1 MSASHSSQSIV
12 GNSITYIAPP
22 TVEAFMLSQRFVRFI
37 LGPVGSG
44 KTTGTMFEVF
54 RRACEQAPGP
64 DGIRRTRFVIVRNTL
79 GQMKQTILK
88 DVETWFGS
96 FAYFKSSEN
105 VIQIRC
111 GDVWSDWYL
120 IPLDD
125 PINQQ
130 RLLSLQLTGAWINEF
145 IEIDPDLVSAIAGRC
160 GRYPSAMQGGP
171 TWFGIVG
178 DSNMPN
184 MGSRWH
190 ELLDVEVPEDWG
202 VFVQPGG
209 LEEGAENLNYLT
221 QTAHSLTL
229 PFDHPERLD
238 QGRQYYHR
246 LARSNGTTPNWV
258 KRYVHA
264 KYGDDPDGTAVFR
277 ESFNRDF
284 HVSKERLIPSVGIP
298 LVIGQDFGRNP
309 CSLIA
314 QETHRGQLLI
324 LEELVAE
331 NTGLELHVDTALRP
345 LLNREEDYLG
355 KKIIIVGDPS
365 GISKNSITELNC
377 FQYLESVGFVAY
389 PAPTND
395 IPPRLA
401 AVEMLLG
408 SAPGGRPRILID
420 GTRCPRL
427 VQALHSKY
435 LFAKRKDG
443 ETRSLPE
450 KKHPWSDLA
459 DCLQYIALCMSGGYQ
474 QSIRE
479 DMTRRQMREG
489 GMMVAR
495 RPRFSAKAWT

>member
-1 MSASHSSQSIV
+1 MSASPQGRQSAV
-12 GNSITYIAPP
+12 GNSITYTAPP
-22 TVEAFMLSQRFVRFI
+22 TIERFMLSNKFVRFV

-54 RRACEQAPGP
+54 RRACEQIPGP

-88 DVETWFGS
+88 DVETWFGA

-105 VIQIRC
+105 LIQIRC

-130 RLLSLQLTGAWINEF
+130 RLLSLQLTGAWVNEF
-145 IEIDPDLVSAIAGRC
+145 IEIDPDLIPAIAGRC

-171 TWFGIVG
+171 SWFGIVG

-184 MGSRWH
+184 SGSNWH
-190 ELLDVEVPEDWG
+190 ELLDVETPPDWG
-202 VFVQPGG
+202 VFIQPGG
-209 LEEGAENLNYLT
+209 LDPDAENLDYLT
-221 QTAHSLTL
+221 QSALSLTK
-229 PFDHPERLD
+229 PVGHPDRKE
-238 QGRQYYHR
+238 QGREYYHR
-246 LARSNGTTPNWV
+246 LARSGQSPNWV

-264 KYGDDPDGTAVFR
+264 QYGDDPEGTAVFR
-277 ESFNRDF
+277 ESFNRDV
-284 HVSKERLIPSVGIP
+284 HVSKERLIPSVGLP
-298 LVIGQDFGRNP
+298 LMIGQDFGRNP

-314 QETHRGQLLI
+314 QENHRGQILI
-324 LEELVAE
+324 LEEVIAE
-331 NTGLELHVDTALRP
+331 NTGLELHVETALRP
-345 LLNREEDYLG
+345 ALNRDEHYLG
-355 KKIIIVGDPS
+355 KRVVIVGDPS
-365 GISKNSITELNC
+365 GVSKNTLSELNC
-377 FQYLESVGFVAY
+377 FDFLQQAGYDAY

-395 IPPRLA
+395 LDPRLA
-401 AVEMLLG
+401 AVEALLN

-435 LFAKRKDG
+435 LFGKRKDG
-443 ETRSLPE
+443 QTRPYPE

-459 DCLQYIALCMSGGYQ
+459 DALQYIALCVQGGYQ
-474 QSIRE
+474 QAIQQ
-479 DMTRRQMREG
+479 DMRRRQMRHVQQHE
-489 GMMVAR
+489 
-495 RPRFSAKAWT
+495 RPFSHRAWT

>member
-1 MSASHSSQSIV
+1 MSAQRQSAV
-12 GNSITYIAPP
+12 GNSITYTAPP
-22 TVEAFMLSQRFVRFI
+22 TIERFMLSQQFVRFI

-54 RRACEQAPGP
+54 RRACEQIPGP

-88 DVETWFGS
+88 DVETWFGA

-105 VIQIRC
+105 LIQIRC

-145 IEIDPDLVSAIAGRC
+145 IEIDPDLIPAIAGRC

-171 TWFGIVG
+171 SWFGIVG

-184 MGSRWH
+184 AGSRWH
-190 ELLDVEVPEDWG
+190 ELLDIETPSDWG
-202 VFVQPGG
+202 VFIQPGG
-209 LEEGAENLNYLT
+209 LAPDAENLDYLT
-221 QTAHSLTL
+221 QSSVSLTY
-229 PFDHPERLD
+229 PIGHAIRQE
-238 QGRQYYHR
+238 QGREYYRR
-246 LARSNGTTPNWV
+246 LERQHAGNWV

-264 KYGDDPDGTAVFR
+264 MYGDDPDGTAVFR

-284 HVSKERLIPSVGIP
+284 HVSKERLTPSENLP
-298 LVIGQDFGRNP
+298 LLIGQDFGRDP
-309 CSLIA
+309 CSLIC
-314 QETHRGQLLI
+314 QENHRGQLLV
-324 LEELVAE
+324 LEEVVAE
-331 NTGLELHVDTALRP
+331 NTGLELHVDNALRP
-345 LLNREEDYLG
+345 ALNREETYMG
-355 KKIIIVGDPS
+355 KRVVIVGDPS
-365 GISKNSITELNC
+365 GVSKNTLSELNC
-377 FQYLESVGFVAY
+377 FEALEVRGFTAY

-395 IPPRLA
+395 LDPRLA
-401 AVEMLLG
+401 AVESLF
-408 SAPGGRPRILID
+408 SSNIGGRPRILID

-435 LFAKRKDG
+435 LFGKRKDG
-443 ETRSLPE
+443 ETRSIPE

-459 DCLQYIALCMSGGYQ
+459 DALQYAALCVQGGYQ
-474 QSIRE
+474 QAIQQ
-479 DMTRRQMREG
+479 DMRRRQMRNAQ
-489 GMMVAR
+489 VHAR
-495 RPRFSAKAWT
+495 PFSNRAWT